1 MNNENKNQNDISMK
15 NYDLLG
21 LDNPIIIDRK
31 KHLRRIST
39 GMK

>member
-1 MNNENKNQNDISMK
+1 MK

-39 GMK
+39 GMKKQSPKFKPLN